1 MSIAATL
8 QNKIDKLDA
17 GAVFCANDFP
27 MLGAKGNIDVIL
39 HRLSKADSIR
49 RLGFG
54 LYDKP
59 RKSSLLGDLTPDISA
74 IMSTYSRRTGYV
86 IVLDPSGA
94 ANALNLTTQV
104 PARLRFLTNGK
115 SHTITICGIDIIL
128 THASPKKIAGAGTNI
143 GLVVQALHYFG
154 KKMIPDKAVIRLSNQ
169 LSNKDI
175 KALKSIRTQTLRYI
189 TPQIDRILSHAAN
202 DS

>member
-17 GAVFCANDFP
+17 GSVFCANDFS
-27 MLGAKGNIDVIL
+27 MLGERGNIDVIL
-39 HRLSKADSIR
+39 HRLSKNGYIR

-59 RKSSLLGDLTPDISA
+59 RRSSFLGDLTPDLSA
-74 IMSTYSRRTGYV
+74 IIGAYARRTGYI
-86 IVLDPSGA
+86 IVLDPVGA
-94 ANALNLTTQV
+94 ANALNLTNQV

-115 SHTITICGIDIIL
+115 SHTISICEMDIIF
-128 THASPKKIAGAGTNI
+128 THASPKKIAGAEKNI
-143 GLVVQALHYFG
+143 GLIVQALHYFG
-154 KKMIPDKAVIRLSNQ
+154 KKTIPDMAVTRLSSR

-189 TPQIDRILSHAAN
+189 TPQIDRILSHAATH
-202 DS
+202 